1 VIATLLPCKQ
11 SSGTEFGLASPDG
24 AGIHAKGFGHAGF
37 AGPTDPGLTVGVVE
51 EF

>member
-1 VIATLLPCKQ
+1 VIATLSPFQQARRL
-11 SSGTEFGLASPDG
+11 EFGLASPDG